1 MLAIAIALSSS
12 ICWGVSDFVGGIQA
26 RRMPLMNLML
36 LSQGIGVACLI
47 VLVAARGSAP
57 PHLVRLIPAAAAGI
71 GGVAALTAFY
81 RALSIG
87 TMSIVAP
94 ISATGVTVPVIVG
107 IASGDRPAA
116 VQVGGILAAIIGV
129 ALASREQS
137 DGSGRQIARASIGLA
152 LLAALGFGGYFVG
165 MRSSARADVLWALLA
180 ARGAGVLALLL
191 VVAVRRDA
199 VGALRGRQA
208 VGARHGREP
217 VRARRGR
224 EALGARR
231 GALPA
236 LAAIGMLDLAANGL
250 YAIASR
256 HGALSEV
263 AVAASLYPVATV
275 VLARA
280 VLGERVRRIQEVGI
294 VAAITGVVMIA
305 AG

>member
-12 ICWGVSDFVGGIQA
+12 VCWGVSDFVGGIQA
-26 RRMPLMNLML
+26 RRLSLLNLML
-36 LSQGIGVACLI
+36 LSQAIGCACLI

-57 PHLVRLIPAAAAGI
+57 PHLVRLLPAVAAGI
-71 GGVAALTAFY
+71 GGVAGLAAFY
-81 RALSIG
+81 RALAIG

-94 ISATGVTVPVIVG
+94 ISATGVTVPVVVG

-116 VQVGGILAAIIGV
+116 LQIAGILAAVAGV
-129 ALASREQS
+129 ALASRERS
-137 DGSGRQIARASIGLA
+137 AGSERQIARASLGLA

-180 ARGAGVLALLL
+180 ARGAGVIALLL
-191 VVAVRRDA
+191 VIGVRREA
-199 VGALRGRQA
+199 VGAGRD
-208 VGARHGREP
+208 
-217 VRARRGR
+217 
-224 EALGARR
+224 ALGA
-231 GALPA
+231 LV
-236 LAAIGMLDLAANGL
+236 AIGVLDLAANGL

-275 VLARA
+275 LLARA
-280 VLGERVRRIQEVGI
+280 LLGERVRRVQEVGI
-294 VAAITGVVMIA
+294 LAAIAGVILIA